1 MRHANALQVLRRDHR
16 ELQAMFHKFE
26 KADEREQ
33 EKLCRE
39 MVDAL
44 KVHTRIEEEVF
55 YPYLREATGDDELF
69 EEAAI
74 EHGTA
79 DQLVGDLENG
89 PDGVH
94 RYAVVRVLGE
104 YVGHHIREEEDRIF
118 PLVEKI
124 GVDLDAL
131 GEELLE
137 HKDGRGGLMEHWTEK
152 GEDGGAYAQERAQ
165 ARNEK
170 GAHHAKSH
178 SAAEDRKFVQQHKKE
193 LSRSTQRAQWI
204 ESPGDQEDHP
214 GQTLATRNLEVIK
227 AWADERKAKPATSPG
242 GDADNPRVLRFDF
255 PDYDKGLMQVSW
267 DAWAKTFQERD
278 LVFLFQQHMKSG
290 RQSNFFRLDSPERE
304 DG

>member
-1 MRHANALQVLRRDHR
+1 MRHSNALQVLRHDHR
-16 ELQAMFHKFE
+16 DLQKMFQQFE
-26 KADEREQ
+26 RADGREQ

-44 KVHTRIEEEVF
+44 KMHTRIEEEVF
-55 YPYLREATGDDELF
+55 YPYLREATGDEELF
-69 EEAAI
+69 EEATI

-79 DQLVGDLENG
+79 DQLLHDLESG

-94 RYAVVRVLGE
+94 RFAVVKVLGE

-131 GEELLE
+131 GEELME
-137 HKDGRGGLMEHWTEK
+137 HKEGRGARREPHR
-152 GEDGGAYAQERAQ
+152 EDRT
-165 ARNEK
+165 
-170 GAHHAKSH
+170 HHANSDT
-178 SAAEDRKFVQQHKKE
+178 SAEDRQFVARHRQG
-193 LSRSTQRAQWI
+193 LSKSTQRAQWI
-204 ESPGDQEDHP
+204 ESPGDREDHP
-214 GQTLATRNLEVIK
+214 GQTLATRSIDVIK

-242 GDADNPRVLRFDF
+242 GDTENPRVLRLDF

-267 DAWAKTFQERD
+267 DAWAKTFQDRD

-290 RQSNFFRLDSPERE
+290 KQSNFFRLDSPERE